1 MNALAELVTRYSKA
15 VVVSCILFSGL
26 AVYKAL
32 DIRFA
37 FTLRTLFDYPGNPEV
52 PVLNRY
58 LDEFGD
64 DGGFVAIILE
74 AEDVFTPHVLRYL
87 QRVSRLLER
96 EPIFWRVR
104 SLAVNHIPRGS
115 GDDIITAPLF
125 EQVPDTRKELQ
136 ALRRAALDSDLV
148 VPRLV
153 SRDGKAALVA
163 AEMRTP
169 SCVASIDEQAQAVE
183 VARRIVRQSPPPA
196 GVQVQIGGG
205 PVIETEIRRILVRD
219 QAVFAGVAGLI
230 LVLVLYLLFGSLHG
244 VLLPFS
250 AVVLSLSWVLGLM
263 ALFGAEIDI
272 VSNTTPTI
280 LLIYGLL
287 DSIFVMSC
295 YYQLVDERHDRH
307 ESARLTILRLGWPCL
322 LTSVTTAVGF
332 ASFSVSS
339 LPLMQRY
346 GAFLAAGV
354 LFAYLTSIV
363 WLPAVLC
370 LVPPPRHGCSRRAA
384 FGLVN
389 KAVDWCT
396 RVALVNPRTVLLVGL
411 AFLGASAVA
420 ATRAKIDVFYLKELP
435 QQTPAMRANH
445 VLTNKLAGLVRTS
458 LTITGPPDSMLEPE
472 TLRRIRELQRWVKQ
486 QPLVRSVLS
495 LSDLVAAMNQAFHGG
510 DPRQKA
516 IPPSK
521 ALVAQYLML
530 LDPATRGDFVRSDYS
545 HTHLRVLSADVGS
558 HEWHEFA
565 RDLRR
570 RAAASL
576 GNFRLALTG
585 YAPASI
591 HGQEVLVLQLLWGFV
606 IAFASIAIL
615 VGIAFRSAR
624 VGFLSVIPNLLPATC
639 CLALLGILDVS
650 LRTGTA
656 LFLCVAV
663 GIVYD
668 NTIHFLTTIR
678 RARATGSTMEEACRE
693 GYRVVGPPAVHS
705 ALLIAGG
712 FGIFALS
719 GFPIL
724 RTFGLLCV
732 GVILVGLAADLLL
745 TPALLRI
752 AGERGLPGGPARGP
766 R

>member
-1 MNALAELVTRYSKA
+1 MNRLAHLVTRYSKA
-15 VVVSCILFSGL
+15 VVVSCILISGL

-32 DIRFA
+32 DLRFA
-37 FTLRTLFDYPGNPEV
+37 FTLRTLFDYPSNPEV

-64 DGGFVAIILE
+64 DGGFVAVILE
-74 AEDVFTPHVLRYL
+74 AGDIFSPHVLRYL
-87 QRVSRLLER
+87 QRLSRLLER
-96 EPIFWRVR
+96 EPIFRRVR
-104 SLAVNHIPRGS
+104 SLAVNHIPRGN
-115 GDDIITAPLF
+115 GDEVITAPLF
-125 EQVPDTRKELQ
+125 EQVPDTSDALQ
-136 ALRRAALDSDLV
+136 ALRRAALTSDLV

-153 SRDGKAALVA
+153 SRDGKTALVA

-169 SCVASIDEQAQAVE
+169 SCVASIDEQEQAVE
-183 VARRIVRQSPPPA
+183 VARRVVRESPAPA
-196 GVQVQIGGG
+196 GVRVQIGGG
-205 PVIETEIRRILVRD
+205 PVIETEIRRVLVRD

-230 LVLVLYLLFGSLHG
+230 LVGVLYLLFGSLHG

-250 AVVLSLSWVLGLM
+250 AVVLSLSGVLGLM
-263 ALFGAEIDI
+263 ALCGAEIDI

-287 DSIFVMSC
+287 DSIFIMSC
-295 YYQLVDERHDRH
+295 YYQLVDEGHDRR
-307 ESARLTILRLGWPCL
+307 ESARLTIFRLGWPCL

-354 LFAYLTSIV
+354 LLAYLASIV
-363 WLPAVLC
+363 WLPAVLS
-370 LVPPPRHGCSRRAA
+370 LLPPPRQGYSRRAA
-384 FGLVN
+384 FGLVGRGIE
-389 KAVDWCT
+389 WCA
-396 RVALVNPRTVLLVGL
+396 RVALGNRRTVLLVGFALL
-411 AFLGASAVA
+411 AAGALA
-420 ATRAKIDVFYLKELP
+420 AMRARIDVFYLKELP
-435 QQTPAMRANH
+435 QATPAMKANE

-458 LTITGPPDSMLEPE
+458 LTITGPPDSMLEPD
-472 TLRRIRELQRWVKQ
+472 TLRKIGELERWIRQ
-486 QPLVRSVLS
+486 QPLARSVLS

-510 DPRQKA
+510 TPRQNV

-530 LDPATRGDFVRSDYS
+530 LDPATRGDFVRNDYS

-558 HEWHEFA
+558 HEWRKFA
-565 RDLRR
+565 RELLQ
-570 RAAASL
+570 RARALL
-576 GNFRLALTG
+576 GGLELSLTG

-591 HGQEVLVLQLLWGFV
+591 HGQEVLVLQILWGFV

-624 VGFLSVIPNLLPATC
+624 VGLLSVLPNLLPATC
-639 CLALLGILDVS
+639 CLALLGILDIS

-656 LFLCVAV
+656 LFLCVSV

-668 NTIHFLTTIR
+668 NTIHFLAAIR
-678 RARATGSTMEEACRE
+678 RARATGLSMDEACRE
-693 GYRVVGPPAVHS
+693 GYRLVGPPAVYS
-705 ALLIAGG
+705 AMLIAAG
-712 FGIFALS
+712 FGIFVLS
-719 GFPIL
+719 SFPIL
-724 RTFGLLCV
+724 RAFGLLCV
-732 GVILVGLAADLLL
+732 GVILIGLAADLVL
-745 TPALLRI
+745 TPALLRT
-752 AGERGLPGGPARGP
+752 AAERGLPEGPARDQ